1 MTVRDSKSSRA
12 DEKILQLLCV
22 PFEEEGEGEGEEEAE
37 TQRKEGKQCFK

>member
-12 DEKILQLLCV
+12 DEKISQLLSV
-22 PFEEEGEGEGEEEAE
+22 PFEEEGEGEEEAE